1 MTPTEPLAH
10 TQAAPAPADAAA
22 DLLPTGATGTLR
34 GAAVDVDARRAGRIV
49 AALAI
54 AALAVTG
61 ACMAVAAHQAN
72 AQITTLR
79 QHGVPV
85 EATVTGC
92 VSLVGGSG
100 SNVAGFQCTAD
111 YTVAGATYSATVP
124 GIAPHQVGDRVG
136 GIVASGDPA
145 LFTTPAA
152 LASSQP
158 SARAYLVPAGL
169 VITAGVAG
177 GLMASRRRRR
187 RWGGG
192 LDRPAHRLPVG
203 TAARGV
209 A

>member
-10 TQAAPAPADAAA
+10 TQVAPAPPDAAA

-49 AALAI
+49 AALAV

-61 ACMAVAAHQAN
+61 VCMAVAAHQAN
-72 AQITTLR
+72 AQTTNLR
-79 QHGVPV
+79 QNGVPI

-92 VSLVGGSG
+92 ISLVGGSG
-100 SNVAGFQCTAD
+100 SNVAGFQCTAA

-124 GIAPHQVGDRVG
+124 GIAPHQVGDRVR

-152 LASSQP
+152 LASSRA
-158 SARAYLVPAGL
+158 SSRAYLVPAGL
-169 VITAGVAG
+169 VLVAGVAG
-177 GLMASRRRRR
+177 ALMVSRRRRR
-187 RWGGG
+187 GGG
-192 LDRPAHRLPVG
+192 LDRPARRLTVG
-203 TAARGV
+203 AAARGV